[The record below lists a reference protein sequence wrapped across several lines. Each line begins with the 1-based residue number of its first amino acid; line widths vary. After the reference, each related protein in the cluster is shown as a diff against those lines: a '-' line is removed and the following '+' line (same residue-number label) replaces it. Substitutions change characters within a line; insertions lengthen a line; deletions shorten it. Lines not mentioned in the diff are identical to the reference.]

1 MDSELSANF
10 GLAQTFAQQINGI
23 HPALLE
29 RVEISSYSGW
39 ISHSRKYIV
48 NRTKCHYVM
57 QDSIRKERFSITAH
71 NPNQTV
77 EVPPS
82 NLWLWGG

>member
-29 RVEISSYSGW
+29 RVKISSYSGW
-39 ISHSRKYIV
+39 IPHSRKYIV

-57 QDSIRKERFSITAH
+57 QDSIRTPIASVFNVFLKS
-71 NPNQTV
+71 
-77 EVPPS
+77 S
-82 NLWLWGG
+82 S